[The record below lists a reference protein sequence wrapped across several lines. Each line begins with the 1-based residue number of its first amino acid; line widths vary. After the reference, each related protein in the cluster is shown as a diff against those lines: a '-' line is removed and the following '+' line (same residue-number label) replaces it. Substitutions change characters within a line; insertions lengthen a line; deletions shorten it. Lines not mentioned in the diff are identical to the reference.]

1 MTLQIGIIGTG
12 WFSKVHADIL
22 TRMEGVRVASV
33 CGTTLEKAEAMA
45 SVYDAT
51 GYDKLEHMLDG
62 VRLDAIYICVPPMSH
77 GPIEEEL
84 IKRRI
89 PFFVEK
95 PLSNE
100 MEIPLRIMEQVQQSS
115 LLTSVGY
122 HFRYQDAAQVMKQ
135 AMQEQNVGMALGRW
149 MGGMPG
155 VSWWRRQEGS
165 GGQFVEQTTHIVDLL
180 RFCAGEVTEVYA
192 MAAQRSMHEKH
203 EHVTVADVANVT
215 LKLESGAIAS
225 IANTCLLPD
234 GEGGAGLQFYTD
246 TGVWDW
252 TPERLLLPSAAS
264 HSMAGLE
271 VPAGHDPY
279 VRENEAFIHALRTG
293 DRSLILSDY
302 ADACRTQEITTAAQ
316 ASVESGLPVQLKFS
330 RRLAR

>member
-51 GYDKLEHMLDG
+51 GYDNLERMLDG
-62 VRLDAIYICVPPMSH
+62 EKLDAVYICVPPMSH
-77 GPIEEEL
+77 GFIESEL
-84 IKRRI
+84 IKRGI
-89 PFFVEK
+89 PFLVEK
-95 PLSNE
+95 PLSTG
-100 MEIPLRIMEQVQQSS
+100 MDVPLQILEQVQQSS

-122 HFRYQDAAQVMKQ
+122 HFRYQGAAQVMKQ
-135 AMQEQNVGMALGRW
+135 AMQEQKVGMALGRW

-155 VSWWRRQEGS
+155 VGWWRRQDGS

-192 MAAQRSMHEKH
+192 VAAQRSMHEKH
-203 EHVTVADVANVT
+203 EHVTVDDVANVT

-246 TGVWDW
+246 AGVWDW
-252 TPERLLLPSAAS
+252 TPDRLLLPSAAS
-264 HSMAGLE
+264 HPMAGLE
-271 VPAGHDPY
+271 VSAGQNPY
-279 VRENEAFIHALRTG
+279 ERENEAFIHALRTG
-293 DRSLILSDY
+293 DRSRILSDY
-302 ADACRTQEITTAAQ
+302 ADACRTQAITVAAQ
-316 ASVESGLPVQLKFS
+316 ESVDSGLPVKIK
-330 RRLAR
+330 A

>member
-22 TRMEGVRVASV
+22 TRMEGVRVASI

-45 SVYDAT
+45 SVYDAA
-51 GYDKLEHMLDG
+51 GYDDLEHMLDNEK
-62 VRLDAIYICVPPMSH
+62 LDAVYICVPPMSH
-77 GPIEEEL
+77 GFIEAAL
-84 IKRRI
+84 IKRGI
-89 PFFVEK
+89 PFLVEK
-95 PLSNE
+95 PLSTG
-100 MEIPLRIMEQVQQSS
+100 MDVPLRILEQVQQSS

-122 HFRYQDAAQVMKQ
+122 HLRYQGAAQVMKQ
-135 AMQEQNVGMALGRW
+135 AMQEQKVGMALGRW

-155 VSWWRRQEGS
+155 VSWWRRQDGS

-192 MAAQRSMHEKH
+192 VAAQRSIHEKH
-203 EHVTVADVANVT
+203 EHVTVDDVANVT

-246 TGVWDW
+246 AGVWDW
-252 TPERLLLPSAAS
+252 TPDRLLLPSAAS
-264 HSMAGLE
+264 HPMAGLE
-271 VPAGHDPY
+271 VSAGQNPY
-279 VRENEAFIHALRTG
+279 ERENEAFIHALRTG
-293 DRSLILSDY
+293 DRSRILSDY
-302 ADACRTQEITTAAQ
+302 ADACRTQAITVAAQ
-316 ASVESGLPVQLKFS
+316 ESVDSGLPVKLQ
-330 RRLAR
+330 A

>member
-22 TRMEGVRVASV
+22 ARMEGVRVASV

-45 SVYDAT
+45 SVYDAV
-51 GYDKLEHMLDG
+51 GYGELEHMLDG
-62 VRLDAIYICVPPMSH
+62 EKLDAVYICVPPMSH
-77 GPIEEEL
+77 GSIESEL
-84 IKRRI
+84 NRRGI
-89 PFFVEK
+89 PFLVEK
-95 PLSNE
+95 PLSTG
-100 MEIPLRIMEQVQQSS
+100 MDVPRQVLDQVQKSG

-122 HFRYQDAAQVMKQ
+122 HFRYQEAAQVLQQ
-135 AMQEQNVGMALGRW
+135 AMKEQTVGMALGRW

-155 VSWWRRQEGS
+155 VAWWRRQDGS
-165 GGQFVEQTTHIVDLL
+165 GGQFVEQTTHIIDLL
-180 RFCAGEVTEVYA
+180 RYCAGEVTEVYA
-192 MAAQRSMHEKH
+192 VAAQRSMHEKH

-246 TGVWDW
+246 AGVWDW

-264 HSMAGLE
+264 HAMAGLE
-271 VPAGHDPY
+271 IPAGHNPY
-279 VRENEAFIHALRTG
+279 ERENEAFIHALRTG
-293 DRSLILSDY
+293 DRSRILSDY
-302 ADACRTQEITTAAQ
+302 ADACRTQEITTAAL
-316 ASVESGLPVQLKFS
+316 ASADSGLPVQLQPSKHLS
-330 RRLAR
+330 H

>member
-22 TRMEGVRVASV
+22 TRMEGVRVTSV

-51 GYDKLEHMLDG
+51 GYDNLEHMLEG
-62 VRLDAIYICVPPMSH
+62 EKLDAVYICVPPMSH
-77 GPIEEEL
+77 GFIESEL
-84 IKRRI
+84 IKRGI
-89 PFFVEK
+89 PFLVEK
-95 PLSNE
+95 PLSTG
-100 MEIPLRIMEQVQQSS
+100 MDVPSRILEHVQQSS

-122 HFRYQDAAQVMKQ
+122 HFRYQGAAQVMKQ
-135 AMQEQNVGMALGRW
+135 AMQEQKVGMALGRW

-155 VSWWRRQEGS
+155 VGWWRRQDGS

-192 MAAQRSMHEKH
+192 VAAQRSMHEKH
-203 EHVTVADVANVT
+203 EHVTVDDVANVT
-215 LKLESGAIAS
+215 LKLKSGAIAS

-246 TGVWDW
+246 AGVWDW
-252 TPERLLLPSAAS
+252 TPDRLLLPSAAS
-264 HSMAGLE
+264 HPMAGLE
-271 VPAGHDPY
+271 VSAGQNPY
-279 VRENEAFIHALRTG
+279 ERENEAFIHALRTG
-293 DRSLILSDY
+293 DRSRILSDY
-302 ADACRTQEITTAAQ
+302 ADACRTQAITVAAQ
-316 ASVESGLPVQLKFS
+316 ESVNSGLPVKVK
-330 RRLAR
+330 A